1 MNRSGYVPL
10 TREVMDVPMRV
21 NRTLLNTGVFLAAIG
36 GAVLVVDFVRPDTNA
51 LIDVLRLWPLAVIAA
66 GLGIALRRTQM
77 SLASGLLAAAVPGL
91 ILGGAM
97 ALGPRLAVERGYW
110 DEFKAAYE
118 RHHCADLGAHVD
130 LGNVEIDP
138 IGECR

>member
-1 MNRSGYVPL
+1 MRS
-10 TREVMDVPMRV
+10 
-21 NRTLLNTGVFLAAIG
+21 NRTLLFTGVFLAAIG
-36 GAVLVVDFVRPDTNA
+36 AAVMVADLGALGTPA
-51 LIDVLRLWPLAVIAA
+51 LIDILRLWPLAVIAV
-66 GLGIALRRTQM
+66 GLGIALRRTQV

-118 RHHCADLGAHVD
+118 RYHCAELGAHVD
-130 LGNVEIDP
+130 LANGAVDP
-138 IGECR
+138 IGGC

>member
-1 MNRSGYVPL
+1 
-10 TREVMDVPMRV
+10 MDTSMRL
-21 NRTLLNTGVFLAAIG
+21 NRTLLYTGVFLVAIG
-36 GAVLVVDFVRPDTNA
+36 GAFTAADLGPFTTAA
-51 LIDVLRLWPLAVIAA
+51 LIDVLRLWPLAVIAV
-66 GLGIALRRTQM
+66 GLGIALRRTQI

-118 RHHCADLGAHVD
+118 RYHCAELGAQVD
-130 LGNVEIDP
+130 LGNVEVDP
-138 IGECR
+138 IGGCK

>member
-1 MNRSGYVPL
+1 L
-10 TREVMDVPMRV
+10 
-21 NRTLLNTGVFLAAIG
+21 
-36 GAVLVVDFVRPDTNA
+36 A
-51 LIDVLRLWPLAVIAA
+51 LIAV
-66 GLGIALRRTQM
+66 GLGIALRRSQI

-130 LGNVEIDP
+130 LGTVEIDP
-138 IGECR
+138 IGGCK